1 MCIFCQIINSKAPSY
16 NVYEDKNTIAFL
28 DINPITDGH
37 VLLLP
42 KYHTQYIENLPPD
55 ILDALLKTMIKI
67 VPPIQRSM
75 NVTDSNITI
84 NNGPNA
90 GQIIPHVHIHII
102 PRPIKA
108 TDFSLQRHKPN
119 SKKYYIKIMEK
130 IKTEISNHLRT

>member
-16 NVYEDKNTIAFL
+16 NVYEDIYTIAFL
-28 DINPITDGH
+28 DINPNTDGH

-42 KYHTQYIENLPPD
+42 KYHTQYIENLPPKV
-55 ILDALLKTMIKI
+55 IDALFKTMIKI
-67 VPPIQRSM
+67 VPPIQLAM

-102 PRPIKA
+102 PRPTKLVGL
-108 TDFSLQRHKPN
+108 SLKRHKPHITE
-119 SKKYYIKIMEK
+119 YYIEIMEK
-130 IKTEISNHLRT
+130 IKKEITASR

>member
-16 NVYEDKNTIAFL
+16 KVYEDTYTIAFL

-42 KYHTQYIENLPPD
+42 KYHTQYLENLPLEV
-55 ILDALLKTMIKI
+55 IDALFKTMIKI
-67 VPPIQRSM
+67 IPSIQRAM
-75 NVTDSNITI
+75 KVTDSNITI

-102 PRPIKA
+102 PRPTKLVGL
-108 TDFSLQRHKPN
+108 SSKRNKPHN
-119 SKKYYIKIMEK
+119 NEYYFEIMKK
-130 IKTEISNHLRT
+130 IKKEITISR